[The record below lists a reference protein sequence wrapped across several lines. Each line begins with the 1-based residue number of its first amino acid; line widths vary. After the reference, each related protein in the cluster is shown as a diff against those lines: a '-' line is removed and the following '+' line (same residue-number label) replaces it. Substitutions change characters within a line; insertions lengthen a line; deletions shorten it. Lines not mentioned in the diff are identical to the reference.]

1 MAVPPRDASEAET
14 GEQLEGLR
22 HAGSGLRAQGSGR
35 EEAQAC
41 LGLWGC
47 FAWSPGWFSGGMGI
61 LISHTGSEVRGAEQ
75 LAAELRR
82 GRTRS
87 EHLLPISGG
96 EGVCAFSDS
105 TLGCAVSGRP
115 SRASEP
121 LRTPPSALRPLLP
134 ADPGAQLPPCGHRGR
149 RPYTQRVKGGFWERL
164 ITIPNC

>member
-1 MAVPPRDASEAET
+1 MFPQETRVRPRQVSSWRGCDMRA
-14 GEQLEGLR
+14 Q
-22 HAGSGLRAQGSGR
+22 GSGLRAGRGTSVPGPVGVLRVVPRLVQQRYGHPHLTHGKRGLGSGT
-35 EEAQAC
+35 A
-41 LGLWGC
+41 
-47 FAWSPGWFSGGMGI
+47 GWV
-61 LISHTGSEVRGAEQ
+61 T
-75 LAAELRR
+75 ELRR

-149 RPYTQRVKGGFWERL
+149 RPCTQRVKGGFWERL